1 MASMLAVSSGTI
13 LSPTSRH
20 VYSGEQKTFAGRSA
34 CAATGSSGTWASRGR
49 RTMIVKCES
58 GGISA
63 PAELKAASSADA
75 SSSLFSSAASTTST
89 SSTLSS
95 SSSSSPEEEE
105 AAAGAAAAAGG
116 FGLTPA
122 ITLSEN
128 ALKHLRKLRGEQ
140 QRDLLLRLG
149 VRQGGCSGFSYV
161 MEFEERANVRA
172 DDSVIE
178 CEGFAMVC
186 DPKSLLYLYGMR
198 LDYSDALIGGGFSFT
213 NPNATSS
220 CGCGKSFAA

>member
-1 MASMLAVSSGTI
+1 MASMLAVSSCTI
-13 LSPTSRH
+13 LSQTSRH
-20 VYSGEQKTFAGRSA
+20 GYSGEQKNFAGRSA

-63 PAELKAASSADA
+63 PAELKAASSANA
-75 SSSLFSSAASTTST
+75 SSSLFTSAAPTTSP

-95 SSSSSPEEEE
+95 SSSEEEE
-105 AAAGAAAAAGG
+105 AAAGAAAAAAGG